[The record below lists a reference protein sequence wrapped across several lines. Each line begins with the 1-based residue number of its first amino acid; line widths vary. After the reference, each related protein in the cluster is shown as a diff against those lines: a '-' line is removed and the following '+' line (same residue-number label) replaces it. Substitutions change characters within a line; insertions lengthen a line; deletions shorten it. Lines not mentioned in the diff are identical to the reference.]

1 MADDRFD
8 SRIDHN
14 ISERVRIWAR
24 GSYSNGPNFPFNGF
38 GNLATPIGDGVSYNT
53 AYNLALNSVY
63 TFNPST
69 ILNFSYGFARKINH
83 KDPFSRGVDLQA
95 LGFPQAVAAAAAEQ
109 AIEFP
114 RMDIGGN
121 NGVTSLGPKC
131 WMRFNTIASSV
142 SLKKPP
148 ASGYNWWFSR
158 KLMHWRSS

>member
-1 MADDRFD
+1 
-8 SRIDHN
+8 
-14 ISERVRIWAR
+14 RVRIWAR

-38 GNLATPIGDGVSYNT
+38 GNVATPIGDGNSYNT
-53 AYNLALNSVY
+53 AYNVALNYVY

-114 RMDIGGN
+114 RMDISGN
-121 NGVTSLGPKC
+121 NGVTSLGQATFSTQRIQP
-131 WMRFNTIASSV
+131 
-142 SLKKPP
+142 
-148 ASGYNWWFSR
+148 SGHDTRADLTKVFARHTVKGGVEYR
-158 KLMHWRSS
+158 KLFI